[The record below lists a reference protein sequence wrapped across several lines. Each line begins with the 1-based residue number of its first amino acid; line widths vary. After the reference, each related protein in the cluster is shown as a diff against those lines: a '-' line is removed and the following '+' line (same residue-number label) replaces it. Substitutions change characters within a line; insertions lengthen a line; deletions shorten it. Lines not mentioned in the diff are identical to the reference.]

1 MVSWNDKRT
10 KLSRSS
16 LPEVIKFIRD
26 LFRNCQMSSMRSF
39 QIAQSLNVEK
49 DSKQLIVVEIPKI
62 VVVAEA
68 LVMRRM

>member
-1 MVSWNDKRT
+1 
-10 KLSRSS
+10 
-16 LPEVIKFIRD
+16 
-26 LFRNCQMSSMRSF
+26 MSSMRSF